1 MKHQPKQ
8 VPMLFSTDMVKA
20 IMSGRKTQ
28 TRRIIQPAPWLGIN
42 GCWQFRVGKTS
53 CGGAETAAKHLSRIQ
68 PGDVIWGREG
78 IFAHPAYSAKAAMA
92 GHCGPLF
99 GEDGQP
105 VAFRGYVADGTDYKF
120 FGLRGIPSI
129 HMPKSAARLWLRV
142 TEVRAERLHDIS
154 QADAEAEGVKYCSPF
169 AIAAFQNL
177 WQSLHNQPPKP
188 GHPDARWV
196 ANPWVWVYE
205 FEVLSTTRRPENL

>member
-1 MKHQPKQ
+1 MNNKPKE

-20 IMSGRKTQ
+20 IMAGRKTQ
-28 TRRIIQPAPWLGIN
+28 TRRIMNPQQDLAGIHEA
-42 GCWQFRVGKTS
+42 GIRPKCR
-53 CGGAETAAKHLSRIQ
+53 

-78 IFAHPAYSAKAAMA
+78 IYSHPAYRAKAAKA

-105 VAFRGYVADGTDYKF
+105 VAFRGYVADAPDYKF
-120 FGLRGIPSI
+120 FGFRGIPSI

-154 QADAEAEGVKYCSPF
+154 QADAEAEGVNAYSPF
-169 AIAAFQNL
+169 AIGAFKNL
-177 WQSLHNQPPKP
+177 WQTLHSQPPEP

-196 ANPWVWVYE
+196 ANPWVWVYK